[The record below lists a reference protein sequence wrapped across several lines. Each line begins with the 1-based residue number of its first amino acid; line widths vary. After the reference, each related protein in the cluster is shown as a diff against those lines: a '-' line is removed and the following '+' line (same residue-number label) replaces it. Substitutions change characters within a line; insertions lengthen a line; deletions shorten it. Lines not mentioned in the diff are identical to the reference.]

1 MSRGSQTSTGTT
13 CSACGTGGG
22 TSVDTRAPARVVR
35 YLRHDRVPSVGC
47 RPKRGSP
54 LRPPYLHR
62 PPSDL
67 GERPWSC
74 SFPSSHASIAWDAER
89 SASARRRLLGGWGAA
104 RRARQRRPASV
115 TTAAAERLRST
126 PLSDAHQRCSDETL
140 LRGHPVGR
148 QAIPARGSVLTGFHE
163 RA

>member
-1 MSRGSQTSTGTT
+1 
-13 CSACGTGGG
+13 
-22 TSVDTRAPARVVR
+22 
-35 YLRHDRVPSVGC
+35 C
-47 RPKRGSP
+47 RPKSGYP

-67 GERPWSC
+67 GERPWSW
-74 SFPSSHASIAWDAER
+74 SFPSWHASIALDAERSASGPPPHLGQRPWSSSLPASHASIAWDAER
-89 SASARRRLLGGWGAA
+89 SASARRRLLGGWGTA
-104 RRARQRRPASV
+104 RRSRQRRPASG
-115 TTAAAERLRST
+115 TTAAAARLRST